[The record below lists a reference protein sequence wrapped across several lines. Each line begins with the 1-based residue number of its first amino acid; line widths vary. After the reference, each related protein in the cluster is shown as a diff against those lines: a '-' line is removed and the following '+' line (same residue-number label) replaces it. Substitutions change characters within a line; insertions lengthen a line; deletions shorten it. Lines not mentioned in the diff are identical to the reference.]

1 MTCAALAGYYYHQRM
16 EQIYT
21 NFEIDETVIRAGEI
35 LNTQGYSGLKIWLK
49 KKLKKTFHKMCRNSS
64 MVL

>member
-1 MTCAALAGYYYHQRM
+1 MTFAALAGYYYHQRM

-49 KKLKKTFHKMCRNSS
+49 NNLI
-64 MVL
+64 